1 MAIILSKHL
10 TDELD
15 SKRLKMPYIEAAITQ
30 PDWTQPDRR
39 WIGVTVSFKAIP
51 EFGNRI
57 IRVAHRLS
65 GTDVF
70 VITAYWDRGARR
82 P

>member
-10 TDELD
+10 TADLD
-15 SKRLKMPYIEAAITQ
+15 GKRLKLAYIEAAIAR
-30 PDWTQPDRR
+30 PDWTQPDRH
-39 WIGVTVSFKAIP
+39 WIDVTRSFKAIP

-57 IRVAHRLS
+57 IRVAHRPA
-65 GTDVF
+65 GADVF